1 MIRTPRL
8 RTGVSGRLFR
18 TRLRT
23 RGLVTLQT
31 VERKGRALKE
41 RTVSERVIALRPFLP
56 RLRLRRLL
64 ERRGQQRLARLRNVL
79 RLGRRTRSVPKI
91 RYAGKQT
98 LGRAR
103 RRTAFLCG
111 RLFCGRSLAA
121 REFHAA
127 KILRL
132 RGLPLEKERLLL
144 ALELRLRR
152 FLLARAEI
160 LRFSR
165 GGSRA
170 RRTVEIRGKRGAR
183 RRQHNRASRQ
193 SARKKPSAA
202 AADRR
207 RAYSTSSL
215 TGNRFVDTG
224 HLQSFELFAG
234 KCPASSLTH
243 RRRDWFGA
251 YIGVLGLSAPAR

>member
-1 MIRTPRL
+1 MIRAPRL
-8 RTGVSGRLFR
+8 RTGVAGRL
-18 TRLRT
+18 LRT
-23 RGLVTLQT
+23 LGLIPVRAA
-31 VERKGRALKE
+31 ERQRRALKE
-41 RTVSERVIALRPFLP
+41 RPVSERVVALRPFLT
-56 RLRLRRLL
+56 RFRLRRLL
-64 ERRGQQRLARLRNVL
+64 ERRGQQGLTRLRRAL
-79 RLGRRTRSVPKI
+79 RLGRRTRTVPKI
-91 RYAGKQT
+91 RDSGKQA
-98 LGRAR
+98 LRRAR
-103 RRTAFLCG
+103 RGTAFLSG
-111 RLFCGRSLAA
+111 RLLRGRRLPA
-121 REFHAA
+121 RDLHAA
-127 KILRL
+127 EILRFRRL
-132 RGLPLEKERLLL
+132 TLEQERLLL
-144 ALELRLRR
+144 TLILRLRR

-202 AADRR
+202 AAGRR

-215 TGNRFVDTG
+215 AGNRFVDTG

-234 KCPASSLTH
+234 KCPASSLTQ